1 MGPGTVTPLPA
12 RPDALKAI
20 VFDLDGTLYQDDRL
34 SGQVTLCAC
43 RYLAELLGVTL
54 EQAGTILEEARSGKS
69 ASAKTLSRTVLD
81 HGGDL
86 KELHERF
93 NREVHPEG
101 MLAPD
106 PRVPE
111 LLRRLA
117 GRFELH
123 LYTNNNRA
131 LSGRIMAQ
139 LGVGGCFKRVFTIED
154 SWLPKP
160 DRTALQGILDAIGAK
175 PGEILFVGDRYQ
187 VDLELPASLG
197 CAVFESQSVE
207 QLLELGRLVEE
218 GEGTPRN
225 TNRLDQ

>member
-1 MGPGTVTPLPA
+1 MGPRIVTHLPA
-12 RPDALKAI
+12 GHDALKAI

-43 RYLAELLGVTL
+43 RYLAELLGTTL
-54 EQAGTILEEARSGKS
+54 EKAETILEEARSGKS

-81 HGGDL
+81 HGGNL
-86 KELHERF
+86 KGLHERF
-93 NREVHPEG
+93 NRELHPEEL
-101 MLAPD
+101 LAPD

-111 LLRRLA
+111 LLRRLT
-117 GRFELH
+117 GSFELH

-139 LGVGGCFKRVFTIED
+139 LGVGGCFKKVFTIED

-160 DRTALQGILDAIGAK
+160 DRTALLGILDSIGRK
-175 PGEILFVGDRYQ
+175 PVETLFVGDRYR

-207 QLLELGRLVEE
+207 ELLELGRLVEDDE
-218 GEGTPRN
+218 LT
-225 TNRLDQ
+225 